1 MGRRSTIN
9 DIDIQ
14 KQEHLVLLDDEERT
28 VVEMRWGLVTGEKM
42 TQREAAE
49 RLQIKLEELR
59 RKEMRAAQKIKH
71 HLDRSQSLAT
81 EATTNLERR
90 VAELEEIV
98 SAMDLLF
105 PYLKMRRKPRKM
117 K

>member
-9 DIDIQ
+9 DTDV
-14 KQEHLVLLDDEERT
+14 KKEEHLVLLDDEERS

-49 RLQIKLEELR
+49 ELKINVEELR
-59 RKEMRAAQKIKH
+59 RKEMKAAEKIKH
-71 HLDRSQSLAT
+71 HLSRSESLAT
-81 EATTNLERR
+81 EATTSLERR

-98 SAMDLLF
+98 AAMDLLF